1 MGTRSASAS
10 RRGIFGWLVD
20 ISGISVGVATFLI
33 GGLVAYDVITRSLF
47 RVTNSWISE
56 VTVYLMGYIAFMG
69 AAYALREGAHVSVDM
84 LVQALA
90 PRPRAIVVAIADLC
104 MVVIVATLTWLSFGF
119 FLEAWTSNEVSDT
132 IFSIK
137 MWIPYLSFFVGMAWL
152 LLVLFVQI
160 AGKFCHRAHEK
171 DIA

>member
-1 MGTRSASAS
+1 MGVRSAGDT
-10 RRGIFGWLVD
+10 RRGFFGRLVD

-33 GGLVAYDVITRSLF
+33 GVLVAYDVIARSWF
-47 RVTNSWISE
+47 RMTNSWISE

-84 LVQALA
+84 LVQKLS
-90 PRPRAIVVAIADLC
+90 PRPRAIVVAVADLC
-104 MVVIVATLTWLSFGF
+104 MVIIVLTLAWLSFQF

-132 IFSIK
+132 IFSVR

-152 LLVLFVQI
+152 LLVLIVQLV
-160 AGKFCHRAHEK
+160 GKRSRPAR
-171 DIA
+171 DGDNP

>member
-1 MGTRSASAS
+1 M
-10 RRGIFGWLVD
+10 RRGIFGRLVD

-33 GGLVAYDVITRSLF
+33 GLLVAYDVIARSLF
-47 RVTNSWISE
+47 RMTNSWISE

-84 LVQALA
+84 LVQKLSA
-90 PRPRAIVVAIADLC
+90 RPRAIVVAIADLC
-104 MVVIVATLTWLSFGF
+104 MVLIISTLTWLSFGF
-119 FLEAWTSNEVSDT
+119 FLEAWASNEVSDT

-137 MWIPYLSFFVGMAWL
+137 LWIPYLSFFVGMAWL
-152 LLVLFVQI
+152 LLVLIVQI
-160 AGKFCHRAHEK
+160 AGKFCHCENDK